1 MIFVLTN
8 STLTESIM
16 SKKEEIRKGY
26 TCPICNVNF
35 TRYGMVGMHLR
46 KIHEELKSF
55 DCSHCGAQ
63 FTQSRSMNR
72 HIATVHEEKKQF
84 TCPFCNGNYAT
95 QASFLSCQWNL
106 IKTFQIVDIIA
117 PITKMTL
124 IFFLRLV
131 KWPKIAVKKSQIFQ
145 KF

>member
-46 KIHEELKSF
+46 KIHEKLKSF

-95 QASFLSCQWNL
+95 QASFSSCQRKL
-106 IKTFQIVDIIA
+106 IKTFQIYAIIA
-117 PITKMTL
+117 LITKMA
-124 IFFLRLV
+124 LV
-131 KWPKIAVKKSQIFQ
+131 FSWDLLNGQ
-145 KF
+145 K